1 MSRFYSKATIQLPM
15 NQEIFTELDD
25 HGYEQDF
32 EINIKEFK
40 PYDILIINIKCI
52 PQFAISNKY
61 SGQYNYHHHND
72 NGDQRNS
79 SSSSSSSDG
88 GRGGGGGGVDT
99 IDRIIPGID
108 HCLLAFKLS
117 MINNNDKDDDD
128 NSSSSKRHATA
139 AAAAAQ
145 VISNNRSPLLS
156 LLPIKAVLC
165 NGEYD
170 ITVTHSHGL
179 QSGRYILS
187 ISLASPH
194 PPLPPYDD
202 DDAYHIPSNS
212 SHSYGNTYSFPP
224 MSPLSLNKTMQQL
237 SGQQLLGQQHQ
248 QVSSSQALYVSYN
261 ITPTVNATSL
271 SSEKPVSSII
281 KSNQTHYYRFISND
295 PDKMISFKLI
305 PRTKTKHTGYV
316 FNDLDLYVSNRH
328 QSLITVNRR
337 SFVWSNCYSGISQI
351 DILPDDQ
358 YLPDDHTEGRS
369 FLIAVVPY
377 GLNHSIQDKSSIP
390 VVEDGITYDLS
401 VTLSPVVSILS
412 IPISAQSSLDFTRG
426 TTVTNGSTIDVTV
439 STEQYLFFKI
449 PSIQN
454 KIAASR
460 DDNDSYGKVI
470 LLLHHSD
477 DPEVR
482 NLLVHEQLIAY
493 YNSNLHRLIDE
504 CKVDLRSGST
514 IYTSDAYHDRTNDG
528 GIQHH
533 LLKTSTLSEMIPTI
547 YLSPDVAY
555 PTKQCFLQKVPIV
568 SLMMMMAMVVMMM
581 VMVVMMM
588 VMVVLRMGMRMLGD
602 NDNYSACEDK
612 DDDGYDDDDT
622 DDDDDYYVGHSFQ
635 RPQQSIS
642 DRRPTGLEA

>member
-1 MSRFYSKATIQLPM
+1 MSRFYSKAVVQLPM
-15 NQEIFTELDD
+15 NQEVFTELDD
-25 HGYEQDF
+25 QCYEQDF

-52 PQFAISNKY
+52 PQFAISNKF
-61 SGQYNYHHHND
+61 SGQYHHHHD
-72 NGDQRNS
+72 NVNQSNS
-79 SSSSSSSDG
+79 SNGS
-88 GRGGGGGGVDT
+88 GGGGSHVDT
-99 IDRIIPGID
+99 VDRIIPGID
-108 HCLLAFKLS
+108 HCLLSFKLYL
-117 MINNNDKDDDD
+117 IDND
-128 NSSSSKRHATA
+128 NSCSSSSSSSKQHAATT
-139 AAAAAQ
+139 Q
-145 VISNNRSPLLS
+145 VISNNNRLL
-156 LLPIKAVLC
+156 LLPIKAILC

-187 ISLASPH
+187 ISLASP
-194 PPLPPYDD
+194 PPPFLYDNNQETTTAAAAVD
-202 DDAYHIPSNS
+202 RSLIYHIPSSS
-212 SHSYGNTYSFPP
+212 SHSYSNSFSLPP
-224 MSPLSLNKTMQQL
+224 MHQL
-237 SGQQLLGQQHQ
+237 SGQQQQQ
-248 QVSSSQALYVSYN
+248 QQQLVSSQALYVSYS

-351 DILPDDQ
+351 DILPDDL
-358 YLPDDHTEGRS
+358 YLPIDRTEGRS

-390 VVEDGITYDLS
+390 VVEDGVAYDLS
-401 VTLSPVVSILS
+401 VTLSPVIPILS

-426 TTVTNGSTIDVTV
+426 TTLTNGSTIDVTV
-439 STEQYLFFKI
+439 TTDQYSYFKI
-449 PSIQN
+449 PYIQN
-454 KIAASR
+454 KISASTSH
-460 DDNDSYGKVI
+460 DDDSYGKVV

-493 YNSNLHRLIDE
+493 YNSHLDRLIDE
-504 CKVDLRSGST
+504 CQVDQRSGST
-514 IYTSDAYHDRTNDG
+514 IYTSDAYHDSIVVSGTQ
-528 GIQHH
+528 QHH
-533 LLKTSTLSEMIPTI
+533 LLRTSTLSEMIPTI

-555 PTKQCFLQKVPIV
+555 PTKQCFLQKVRIV
-568 SLMMMMAMVVMMM
+568 FL
-581 VMVVMMM
+581 
-588 VMVVLRMGMRMLGD
+588 L
-602 NDNYSACEDK
+602 
-612 DDDGYDDDDT
+612 
-622 DDDDDYYVGHSFQ
+622 
-635 RPQQSIS
+635 
-642 DRRPTGLEA
+642 

>member
-1 MSRFYSKATIQLPM
+1 MSRFYSKAVVQLPM
-15 NQEIFTELDD
+15 NQEVFTELDD
-25 HGYEQDF
+25 QCYEQDF

-52 PQFAISNKY
+52 PQFAISDKF
-61 SGQYNYHHHND
+61 SGQYHHHQHHHHHD
-72 NGDQRNS
+72 NVNQSNS
-79 SSSSSSSDG
+79 SNGSG
-88 GRGGGGGGVDT
+88 GYVDT
-99 IDRIIPGID
+99 VDRIIPGID
-108 HCLLAFKLS
+108 HCLLAFKLYLFD
-117 MINNNDKDDDD
+117 ND
-128 NSSSSKRHATA
+128 NSSSSSSSKQHAATT
-139 AAAAAQ
+139 Q
-145 VISNNRSPLLS
+145 VISNNNRLL
-156 LLPIKAVLC
+156 LLPIKAILC

-187 ISLASPH
+187 ISLASP
-194 PPLPPYDD
+194 PPPPFLYDND
-202 DDAYHIPSNS
+202 QETSTAVAADRYPVYHIPSSS
-212 SHSYGNTYSFPP
+212 SHSYSNSFSLPP
-224 MSPLSLNKTMQQL
+224 MHQL
-237 SGQQLLGQQHQ
+237 SGQQQQQ
-248 QVSSSQALYVSYN
+248 QQQLASSQALYVSYS

-295 PDKMISFKLI
+295 ADKMISFKLI

-358 YLPDDHTEGRS
+358 YLPIDRTEGRS

-390 VVEDGITYDLS
+390 VVEDGVTYDLS
-401 VTLSPVVSILS
+401 VTLSPVIPILS

-426 TTVTNGSTIDVTV
+426 TTLTNGSTIDVTV
-439 STEQYLFFKI
+439 TADQYSYFKI

-454 KIAASR
+454 KISASTSH
-460 DDNDSYGKVI
+460 DDDSYGKVV

-493 YNSNLHRLIDE
+493 YNSHLDRLIDE
-504 CKVDLRSGST
+504 CQVDLRSGST
-514 IYTSDAYHDRTNDG
+514 IYTSDAYHDSIVVSGTQ
-528 GIQHH
+528 QHH
-533 LLKTSTLSEMIPTI
+533 LLRTSTLSEMIPTI

-555 PTKQCFLQKVPIV
+555 PTKQCFLQKVRTV
-568 SLMMMMAMVVMMM
+568 FL
-581 VMVVMMM
+581 
-588 VMVVLRMGMRMLGD
+588 L
-602 NDNYSACEDK
+602 
-612 DDDGYDDDDT
+612 
-622 DDDDDYYVGHSFQ
+622 
-635 RPQQSIS
+635 
-642 DRRPTGLEA
+642 

>member
-1 MSRFYSKATIQLPM
+1 MSRFYSKALVQVPM
-15 NQEIFTELDD
+15 NQEVFTELDD
-25 HGYEQDF
+25 QCYEQDF
-32 EINIKEFK
+32 EIIIKDFK

-52 PQFAISNKY
+52 PQFAISNKF
-61 SGQYNYHHHND
+61 SGQYHHHHHD
-72 NGDQRNS
+72 NVNQSNS
-79 SSSSSSSDG
+79 SN
-88 GRGGGGGGVDT
+88 GGGGYVDT
-99 IDRIIPGID
+99 VDRIIPGID

-117 MINNNDKDDDD
+117 LIDND
-128 NSSSSKRHATA
+128 NISSSKSSKQHAATT
-139 AAAAAQ
+139 Q
-145 VISNNRSPLLS
+145 VISNNNRLL
-156 LLPIKAVLC
+156 LLPIKAILC

-187 ISLASPH
+187 ISLASP
-194 PPLPPYDD
+194 PSLYDND
-202 DDAYHIPSNS
+202 QETATAAAAAADRSPIYHIPSS
-212 SHSYGNTYSFPP
+212 SSSSRHSYSNSFSLPP
-224 MSPLSLNKTMQQL
+224 MHQL
-237 SGQQLLGQQHQ
+237 SGQQLSSQLQLSGQQQ
-248 QVSSSQALYVSYN
+248 QQQLASSQALYVSYS

-358 YLPDDHTEGRS
+358 YLPIDRTEGRS

-390 VVEDGITYDLS
+390 VVEDGVTYDLS
-401 VTLSPVVSILS
+401 VTLSPVIPILS

-426 TTVTNGSTIDVTV
+426 TTLTNGSTIDVTV
-439 STEQYLFFKI
+439 TTDQYSYFKI

-454 KIAASR
+454 KIAASTSH
-460 DDNDSYGKVI
+460 DDDSYGKVV

-493 YNSNLHRLIDE
+493 YNSHLDRLIDE
-504 CKVDLRSGST
+504 CQVDLRSGST
-514 IYTSDAYHDRTNDG
+514 IYTSDAYHDSIVVSGTQR
-528 GIQHH
+528 HH
-533 LLKTSTLSEMIPTI
+533 LLRTSTLSEMIPTI

-555 PTKQCFLQKVPIV
+555 PSKQCFLQKVRTV
-568 SLMMMMAMVVMMM
+568 FL
-581 VMVVMMM
+581 
-588 VMVVLRMGMRMLGD
+588 L
-602 NDNYSACEDK
+602 
-612 DDDGYDDDDT
+612 
-622 DDDDDYYVGHSFQ
+622 
-635 RPQQSIS
+635 
-642 DRRPTGLEA
+642 

>member
-1 MSRFYSKATIQLPM
+1 M
-15 NQEIFTELDD
+15 NQEVFTELDD
-25 HGYEQDF
+25 QCYEQDF

-52 PQFAISNKY
+52 PQFAISNKF
-61 SGQYNYHHHND
+61 SGQYHHHHHHD
-72 NGDQRNS
+72 NVDQSNS
-79 SSSSSSSDG
+79 SN
-88 GRGGGGGGVDT
+88 GGGTGGYVDAV
-99 IDRIIPGID
+99 DRIVPGID

-117 MINNNDKDDDD
+117 WIDSD
-128 NSSSSKRHATA
+128 NSSSRSSSSSSKHHA
-139 AAAAAQ
+139 AATQ
-145 VISNNRSPLLS
+145 VISNNNNRLL
-156 LLPIKAVLC
+156 LLPIKAILC

-187 ISLASPH
+187 ISLASP
-194 PPLPPYDD
+194 PPNLYNNDQEKTRITAAAAAAAAAVVDHSPI
-202 DDAYHIPSNS
+202 YHIPNSSSSSN
-212 SHSYGNTYSFPP
+212 SHSYSNSFSLPP
-224 MSPLSLNKTMQQL
+224 MHQL
-237 SGQQLLGQQHQ
+237 SGQQLSDQLQLSGQQQ
-248 QVSSSQALYVSYN
+248 LSSSSSQALYVSYN

-358 YLPDDHTEGRS
+358 YLPIDRNEGRS

-390 VVEDGITYDLS
+390 VVENGVTYDLS
-401 VTLSPVVSILS
+401 VTLSPVIPILS

-426 TTVTNGSTIDVTV
+426 TTLTNGSTIDVTV
-439 STEQYLFFKI
+439 TTDQYSYFKI

-454 KIAASR
+454 KITASTSH
-460 DDNDSYGKVI
+460 DDDDDDSYGKVV

-493 YNSNLHRLIDE
+493 YNSNLDRLIDE
-504 CKVDLRSGST
+504 CEVDLRSGST
-514 IYTSDAYHDRTNDG
+514 IYTSDAYHDRTVVSETQ
-528 GIQHH
+528 QHH
-533 LLKTSTLSEMIPTI
+533 LLRTSTLSEMIPTI

-555 PTKQCFLQKVPIV
+555 PNKQCFLQKVRTVQCLYCRVI
-568 SLMMMMAMVVMMM
+568 AF
-581 VMVVMMM
+581 
-588 VMVVLRMGMRMLGD
+588 
-602 NDNYSACEDK
+602 
-612 DDDGYDDDDT
+612 T
-622 DDDDDYYVGHSFQ
+622 
-635 RPQQSIS
+635 
-642 DRRPTGLEA
+642 

>member
-1 MSRFYSKATIQLPM
+1 M
-15 NQEIFTELDD
+15 NQEVFTELDD
-25 HGYEQDF
+25 QCYEQDF

-52 PQFAISNKY
+52 PQFAISNKF
-61 SGQYNYHHHND
+61 SGQYHHHHD
-72 NGDQRNS
+72 NVNQSNS
-79 SSSSSSSDG
+79 SNGS
-88 GRGGGGGGVDT
+88 GGGGSHVDT
-99 IDRIIPGID
+99 VDRIIPGID
-108 HCLLAFKLS
+108 HCLLSFKLYL
-117 MINNNDKDDDD
+117 IDND
-128 NSSSSKRHATA
+128 NSCSSSSSSSKQHAATT
-139 AAAAAQ
+139 Q
-145 VISNNRSPLLS
+145 VISNNNRLL
-156 LLPIKAVLC
+156 LLPIKAILC

-187 ISLASPH
+187 ISLASP
-194 PPLPPYDD
+194 PPPFLYDNNQETTTAAAAVD
-202 DDAYHIPSNS
+202 RSLIYHIPSSS
-212 SHSYGNTYSFPP
+212 SHSYSNSFSLPP
-224 MSPLSLNKTMQQL
+224 MHQL
-237 SGQQLLGQQHQ
+237 SGQQQQQ
-248 QVSSSQALYVSYN
+248 QQQLVSSQALYVSYS

-351 DILPDDQ
+351 DILPDDL
-358 YLPDDHTEGRS
+358 YLPIDRTEGRS

-390 VVEDGITYDLS
+390 VVEDGVAYDLS
-401 VTLSPVVSILS
+401 VTLSPVIPILS

-426 TTVTNGSTIDVTV
+426 TTLTNGSTIDVTV
-439 STEQYLFFKI
+439 TTDQYSYFKI
-449 PSIQN
+449 PYIQN
-454 KIAASR
+454 KISASTSH
-460 DDNDSYGKVI
+460 DDDSYGKVV

-493 YNSNLHRLIDE
+493 YNSHLDRLIDE
-504 CKVDLRSGST
+504 CQVDQRSGST
-514 IYTSDAYHDRTNDG
+514 IYTSDAYHDSIVVSGTQ
-528 GIQHH
+528 QHH
-533 LLKTSTLSEMIPTI
+533 LLRTSTLSEMIPTI

-555 PTKQCFLQKVPIV
+555 PTKQCFLQKVRIV
-568 SLMMMMAMVVMMM
+568 FL
-581 VMVVMMM
+581 
-588 VMVVLRMGMRMLGD
+588 L
-602 NDNYSACEDK
+602 
-612 DDDGYDDDDT
+612 
-622 DDDDDYYVGHSFQ
+622 
-635 RPQQSIS
+635 
-642 DRRPTGLEA
+642 